1 MLKLELEDK
10 VKCIGVL
17 EEQNKELRVQ
27 ESYMIKVMEELRDRH
42 INEIQSLNNKC
53 ESSLKLKQMEI

>member
-1 MLKLELEDK
+1 MLKLELDDK